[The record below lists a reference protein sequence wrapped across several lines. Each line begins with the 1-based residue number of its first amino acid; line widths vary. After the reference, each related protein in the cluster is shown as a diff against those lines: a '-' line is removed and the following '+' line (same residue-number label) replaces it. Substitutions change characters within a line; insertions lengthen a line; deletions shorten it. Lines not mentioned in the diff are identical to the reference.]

1 MSLSLSYSFVL
12 KCAQLVYFQLYAS
25 VLAKE
30 PLSLEKAKTLLEKAI
45 KMDTSYLE
53 PVYIMA
59 DILAQQHH
67 YDKGI
72 EL

>member
-1 MSLSLSYSFVL
+1 MLILMYLWIS
-12 KCAQLVYFQLYAS
+12 FQLYAS

-30 PLSLEKAKTLLEKAI
+30 PLSLEKAKTYLEKAI
-45 KMDTSYLE
+45 KMDSSYLE

-59 DILAQQHH
+59 DILSQQHH
-67 YDKGI
+67 YDKEI

>member
-1 MSLSLSYSFVL
+1 M
-12 KCAQLVYFQLYAS
+12 FQLYAS

-30 PLSLEKAKTLLEKAI
+30 PLSLEKAKGYLERAI
-45 KMDTSYLE
+45 KLDPSYLE
-53 PVYIMA
+53 GVYIMA
-59 DILAQQHH
+59 DILAQQQH

>member
-1 MSLSLSYSFVL
+1 MCPNNLESVFFL
-12 KCAQLVYFQLYAS
+12 FQLYAS

-30 PLSLEKAKTLLEKAI
+30 PLSLEKAKGYLERAI
-45 KMDTSYLE
+45 KLDPSYLE
-53 PVYIMA
+53 GVYIMA
-59 DILAQQHH
+59 DILAQQQH